1 MKNEID
7 KQLDVYSVAFEYYLE
22 NESLPDD
29 LADDLLGN
37 YMKSVL
43 DDPGNRHLC
52 LNDSVWKELLLSSIL
67 DFFRIMLPQME
78 QKEKEKMKELEYMEN
93 FYYSDITMK
102 RVLWQDVMEHVTNN
116 YSPAELNM
124 DGYIYLM
131 KNSEYSKNEI
141 FESMVNDWK
150 NACEE
155 RIEREKQMLLENN
168 RKHFEEWAKQAGQG
182 DYERINKTASI
193 LYKYPKLKEIIQIM
207 GREKKHASEEVDSI
221 ITRYIPVLLAH
232 NTSHEEVDGIK
243 TDDDLNML
251 LPTEIALLNNPVTES
266 MFYHKYSTK
275 QLQSFASK
283 PPTNKKK
290 KSDIQKKQTP
300 RLQEGPMIVCVD
312 TSGSMVGKPEH
323 IAKSLLMQILQTA
336 KKKKRKCYLITFSV
350 HTKVLEITHPKH
362 WHKVKEFMAKTFTGG
377 TDGEQMLSD
386 IIRVLKTNDFSMADA
401 LIISDF
407 NFPFPFPKTES
418 AMKKEQAKGTR
429 FYGLQIGKDRND
441 YEPLLDKIW
450 VI

>member
-67 DFFRIMLPQME
+67 EFFRIMLPQME

-131 KNSEYSKNEI
+131 KNSEYSKTEI

-168 RKHFEEWAKQAGQG
+168 RKHFEEWAKQAGQE

-193 LYKYPKLKEIIQIM
+193 LYK
-207 GREKKHASEEVDSI
+207 
-221 ITRYIPVLLAH
+221 
-232 NTSHEEVDGIK
+232 
-243 TDDDLNML
+243 
-251 LPTEIALLNNPVTES
+251 
-266 MFYHKYSTK
+266 
-275 QLQSFASK
+275 
-283 PPTNKKK
+283 
-290 KSDIQKKQTP
+290 
-300 RLQEGPMIVCVD
+300 
-312 TSGSMVGKPEH
+312 
-323 IAKSLLMQILQTA
+323 
-336 KKKKRKCYLITFSV
+336 
-350 HTKVLEITHPKH
+350 
-362 WHKVKEFMAKTFTGG
+362 
-377 TDGEQMLSD
+377 
-386 IIRVLKTNDFSMADA
+386 
-401 LIISDF
+401 
-407 NFPFPFPKTES
+407 
-418 AMKKEQAKGTR
+418 
-429 FYGLQIGKDRND
+429 
-441 YEPLLDKIW
+441 
-450 VI
+450 